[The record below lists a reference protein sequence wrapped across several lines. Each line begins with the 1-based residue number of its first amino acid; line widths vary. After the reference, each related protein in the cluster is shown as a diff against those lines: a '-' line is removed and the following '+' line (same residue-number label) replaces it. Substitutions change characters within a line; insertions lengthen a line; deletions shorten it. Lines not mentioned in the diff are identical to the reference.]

1 MFSLDELV
9 DYECRTSERY
19 RRIVSLLV
27 LGIQGGETC
36 FFQRAGDL
44 VRDSDQVVGLDDAV
58 AIIMGETPVSGALH
72 AVARFATR
80 YGNGDG
86 TGLQCGAAVFPEDA
100 RNAGDLQRIA
110 LRRFEAAKSQGGN
123 AFVWKD

>member
-1 MFSLDELV
+1 MFSLNELV

-19 RRIVSLLV
+19 RRVVSLIV
-27 LGIQGGETC
+27 FGVPGGETC

-44 VRDSDQVVGLDDAV
+44 VRDSDQVVGLNDAV
-58 AIIMGETPVSGALH
+58 AIIMGETPVGGALR
-72 AVARFATR
+72 AVARYATR

-86 TGLQCGAAVFPEDA
+86 KGLQCGAAVFPEDA
-100 RNAGDLQRIA
+100 RNASDLQRIA
-110 LRRFEAAKSQGGN
+110 LRRYEAAKSQGGY

>member
-19 RRIVSLLV
+19 RRVVSLLV
-27 LGIQGGETC
+27 VGVAGGETC

-58 AIIMGETPVSGALH
+58 AIIMGETPLGGALR
-72 AVARFATR
+72 AVARFASR
-80 YGNGDG
+80 YENGDG
-86 TGLQCGAAVFPEDA
+86 AGLQCGAAVFPEDA
-100 RNAGDLQRIA
+100 RNARDLQRIA
-110 LRRFEAAKSQGGN
+110 LRRYEAAKNQGGY